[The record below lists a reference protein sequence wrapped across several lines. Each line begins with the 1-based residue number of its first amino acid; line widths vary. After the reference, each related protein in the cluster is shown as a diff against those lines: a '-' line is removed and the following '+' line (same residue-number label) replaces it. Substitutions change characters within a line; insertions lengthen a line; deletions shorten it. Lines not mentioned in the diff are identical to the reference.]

1 MEERIFRSAIVAPT
15 CQERGHGPAAYYAAG
30 RLPGGRKWGARRRS
44 WKQGIIPAVPKYII
58 EVRFAYFA
66 MLRDGYWYVLFRSV
80 CYDSF
85 SR

>member
-44 WKQGIIPAVPKYII
+44 
-58 EVRFAYFA
+58 
-66 MLRDGYWYVLFRSV
+66 
-80 CYDSF
+80 
-85 SR
+85 